1 MPVTEVSACEIHEP
15 AALDLLLRLLRIPG
29 KSREELTIQRQVIAE
44 LTAAGV
50 DPAACVIDDAHRRIP
65 EGGVTGNL
73 IVKLPG
79 TLRGPRRMLMA
90 HVDTVPI
97 CVGTDPYVDGEFVRS
112 RAPGT
117 GLGGDDRA
125 GVAVVLTA
133 IREILSRKLPHPPLT
148 LFLPVQEEVGLAGSR
163 FCSVAKLGKPRM
175 AFNWDGNEPDMV
187 CRGATGQ
194 ETLSV
199 TIHGIASH
207 AGVHPELGVSATAIA
222 ALALADLVQAGW
234 HGLIQKGTQTGT
246 SNVGIV
252 HAGEATNVVTPLLT
266 LKAEARSHQPAFR
279 AKIVKAFRT
288 AFERAAKQVKA
299 ADGRRGRI
307 EFDVELKYEAFQLPA
322 DAPVVQ
328 LAEATLREQ
337 GLTPRHVIANGGLD
351 ANWMTAH
358 GIPTVTFGCGQR
370 AIHTV
375 DEHLHLPSY
384 YTACRT
390 AIALAT
396 RRI

>member
-1 MPVTEVSACEIHEP
+1 MPVTEVSSCEIEEP
-15 AALDLLLRLLRIPG
+15 VALDLLLRLLRIPG
-29 KSREELTIQRQVIAE
+29 KSREELAIQRQVIAE
-44 LTAAGV
+44 LTAAGI

-79 TLRGPRRMLMA
+79 TIRGPRRMLMA

-163 FCSVAKLGKPRM
+163 FCSVTKLGKPQM

-194 ETLSV
+194 ETISV

-234 HGLIQKGTQTGT
+234 HGLIQKGKQAGT
-246 SNVGIV
+246 SNVGII

-288 AFERAAKQVKA
+288 AFERAAKQLKS

-307 EFDVELKYEAFQLPA
+307 EFDVELKYEAFQLSA

-328 LAEATLREQ
+328 LAEGTLRAQ